1 MRTDAREFAFKMI
14 FETLFKDGDE
24 SLSFNAIS
32 ENKTL
37 NEQDLKFYQELFD
50 AYKNNTN
57 EVESII
63 KEQCEGYELDR
74 VYKVDLALL
83 FLAVSEIKYVKTPP
97 SIVINEVLN
106 LSKKYS
112 TDKSGSFING
122 ILAKV
127 VKSL

>member
-57 EVESII
+57 EVEGII

-83 FLAVSEIKYVKTPP
+83 FLAVSEIKYLKTPP

>member
-83 FLAVSEIKYVKTPP
+83 FLAVSEIRYLKTPP

>member
-83 FLAVSEIKYVKTPP
+83 FLAVSEIKYLKTPP

>member
-57 EVESII
+57 EVEGII

>member
-14 FETLFKDGDE
+14 FETLFKHGDE

-83 FLAVSEIKYVKTPP
+83 FLAVSEIRYLKTPP

>member
-63 KEQCEGYELDR
+63 KEQCEGYEPDR

-83 FLAVSEIKYVKTPP
+83 FLAVSEIKYLKTPP

>member
-57 EVESII
+57 EVEGII

-97 SIVINEVLN
+97 SIFINEVLN